1 MRKIISCVFFTT
13 VFAVAA
19 VSANTFKWA
28 FSDNEYHSFGDP
40 QSWVDEN
47 GNPVESGPLSSEDNI
62 TYNDSLKA
70 KFDLDAQSY
79 TVGRY
84 YDKTWN
90 YATYA
95 FRNGSIEFAS
105 GATRF
110 SAFASVHITNAI
122 VRFSSTVEFA
132 PDYGNNAPWSSI
144 NVYDKGVIEIDGDVL
159 FRKATFNIFSGGRF
173 VYGNNARAL
182 NANANVAWNVHN
194 YGTLDW
200 PNGFRNYNSTW
211 SFLPYIRQ
219 YDGGDWILGDVLT
232 TSQNI
237 YMRIELYGGT
247 VTATN
252 DVSFRLQDPNGKATY
267 ANGKAYAKFM
277 PDADLTLN
285 VAESCTMNMA
295 RNDSRYVAF
304 TYELDENG
312 ENRTKITR
320 VGGGT
325 LKLADVPYSLDLQDG
340 ETIFSA
346 NTRTAMGTLNVAAGQ
361 SFTIVNEN
369 TRIGV
374 FEDNA
379 GTIIIT
385 KPGLFI
391 EALGEGANLAGD
403 FRFEVSSFVAGDT
416 LVETSDA
423 ALREKIFECASADFA
438 KAGVK
443 VLSDGDKLIAGA
455 STFVFDSATLTD
467 IFNPEGWQSNS
478 LPGEGS
484 DVFVSGEGV
493 NAMASSDALSRW
505 GSITVRNGATF
516 SVSVDGKIEM
526 PLTVLR
532 GAVTLNINSNA
543 SFSSLS
549 AVVDGEKYPT
559 LTVGPGATLTVP
571 AGFKFS
577 NMHLVLCDGATLTER
592 GDGPLV
598 FGYAEAGERAYFSM
612 HATNA
617 TITALNADRIE
628 NASRIDFASP
638 ASGGT
643 VVVDGDIV
651 LKNCIFTYNSRD
663 GFAFG
668 RNNPMAE
675 KFKIIADNTV
685 LNFGADTY
693 IAGGAN
699 LVMTNGSVLCRK
711 RHNEGDE
718 AESWYNLR
726 IVDAGLLTLVDRGEL
741 RTGVTRVNGDVENG
755 AVYVTPE
762 EAGRVGIEVLEG
774 GIGCWY
780 KGHGKSKGV
789 IRFADGVME
798 CFKGYWHGWGNRA
811 HIFNFMAGIDVP
823 EGKTMTLCG
832 VSDKLYTNDTR
843 ERLTI
848 MLESPITGGGDVI
861 VTNTWSGKTMM
872 PVVTTNANTCTGRI
886 EAFEC
891 VNDETKAMVY
901 FEDGANWAGT
911 VVANGRMGIAEKFT
925 DSSNYKLHGPEARH
939 NNPVTVTF
947 AALDLQ
953 ADFPIKVWK
962 NEGEAITN
970 DMLNVDR
977 YVNSGGKL
985 VPEMATDGAEF
996 VMGDKIRLGKI
1007 KRGAELPS
1015 FARGWILSIA
1025 PIDGDEEFDI
1035 LSASFGR
1042 GFMVIVR

>member
-1 MRKIISCVFFTT
+1 MKKVISCALLS
-13 VFAVAA
+13 VFAVAGL
-19 VSANTFKWA
+19 SANTFKWA
-28 FSDNEYHSFGDP
+28 FSDDEYHSFGDP
-40 QSWVDEN
+40 QSWIDEN

-62 TYNDSLKA
+62 TYNNSLKA

-84 YDKTWN
+84 YDKTWD

-105 GATRF
+105 GVTRF
-110 SAFASVHITNAI
+110 SAFASVYITNAI

-132 PDYGNNAPWSSI
+132 PDYGNDAPWSSI

-194 YGTLDW
+194 HGTLDW
-200 PNGFRNYNSTW
+200 PNGFWNYDSTW

-252 DVSFRLQDPNGKATY
+252 NVSFRLQDPNGKATY

-277 PDADLTLN
+277 PDADLILN
-285 VAESCTMNMA
+285 VAEGCTMNMA

-346 NTRTAMGTLNVAAGQ
+346 NTRTAMGSLNVAAGQ
-361 SFTIVNEN
+361 SFTVANEN
-369 TRIGV
+369 TSIEVLEG
-374 FEDNA
+374 NA
-379 GTIIIT
+379 GIIT
-385 KPGLFI
+385 IAKPGLNI
-391 EALGEGANLAGD
+391 KSLGENANLSGG
-403 FRFEVSSFVAGDT
+403 FNFEVPSFEEGSIIVKTPD
-416 LVETSDA
+416 ET
-423 ALREKIFECASADFA
+423 LREKIYECATVDFA
-438 KAGVK
+438 KAGAK
-443 VLSDGDKLIAGA
+443 VLKDGDKLIVGA
-455 STFVFDSATLTD
+455 STFVFDSTTLTD
-467 IFNPEGWQSNS
+467 IFNPDGWQGGK
-478 LPGEGS
+478 LPGDGA
-484 DVFVSGEGV
+484 DVIVSGDGV
-493 NAMASSDALSRW
+493 KAFASSDALSTW
-505 GSITVRNGATF
+505 SSITVREGAA
-516 SVSVDGKIEM
+516 
-526 PLTVLR
+526 LTIDAESKMKLPNVVLR
-532 GAVTLNINSNA
+532 GDVALNINSDV
-543 SFSSLS
+543 SIDLLS
-549 AVVDGEKYPT
+549 VIANGEIFPT
-559 LTVGPGATLTVP
+559 LTVGPNATLTVP

-577 NMHLVLCDGATLTER
+577 NMHLVLCDGATLTES
-592 GDGPLV
+592 GDGSLV
-598 FGYAEAGERAYFSM
+598 FGYAAAGERTYFSM
-612 HATNA
+612 NATNA
-617 TITALNADRIE
+617 TITALNTDQIE

-638 ASGGT
+638 QEGGT
-643 VVVDGDIV
+643 VVVNGDII
-651 LKNCIFTYNSRD
+651 LKDCTFTYNSMD

-668 RNNPMAE
+668 RNNPMTE
-675 KFKIIADNTV
+675 KFRIVADNTA
-685 LNFGADTY
+685 LNFGAETY

-711 RHNEGDE
+711 RHTEGDTDD
-718 AESWYNLR
+718 SWYNLR
-726 IVDAGLLTLVDRGEL
+726 IIDAGLLTLVDRGEL
-741 RTGVTRVNGDVENG
+741 RTGVTRVNGKVENG

-762 EAGRVGIEVLEG
+762 EVGRVGIEVLEG

-780 KGHGKSKGV
+780 KAHGKSKGV
-789 IRFADGVME
+789 ISFSDGVME
-798 CFKGYWHGWGNRA
+798 CFKGYWWGWGNRA
-811 HIFNFMAGIDVP
+811 HVFNFMTGIDVP
-823 EGKTMTLCG
+823 EGKTMTLCA
-832 VSDKLYTNDTR
+832 VPNKFDSSSSSPTKH
-843 ERLTI
+843 TI
-848 MLESPITGGGDVI
+848 MLESPITGGGDII
-861 VTNTWSGKTMM
+861 VTNTWSGKIMM

-891 VNDETKAMVY
+891 AEKNAKAMVY
-901 FEDGANWAGT
+901 FQDGANWAGT
-911 VVANGRMGIAEKFT
+911 VVANGRMEIADKFT
-925 DSSNYKLHGPEARH
+925 GPDAAH
-939 NNPVTVTF
+939 NSPVTVTF

-970 DMLNVDR
+970 DTLNVDG

-985 VPEMATDGAEF
+985 VPEMATDGVEF

-1015 FARGWILSIA
+1015 FARGWILSVA
-1025 PIDGDEEFDI
+1025 PIEGDEEFDI